1 MLRQAGS
8 CRQVIEADFLTLD
21 PPGTLTGRLDP
32 GGYNRILMN
41 PPFGIGHHH
50 ADVEHVT
57 WALQFLKP
65 GGYLVA
71 IMGIGIR
78 QRSDKATAALR
89 ELILGRADL
98 TGDIEDLPDGCFRAS
113 GARFAMALITLPGPD
128 WPWEDGR

>member
-1 MLRQAGS
+1 
-8 CRQVIEADFLTLD
+8 
-21 PPGTLTGRLDP
+21 
-32 GGYNRILMN
+32 MN

-89 ELILGRADL
+89 ELILGRAGL